1 MLYKYPQAAFPYDW
15 LTAENRR
22 RDRQQPEFELID
34 TGLFDEDKYF
44 DVDIEYAK
52 ADVDD
57 ILLRITVTNRGPQ
70 AAAFARPAA
79 GLVSQHLELV

>member
-1 MLYKYPQAAFPYDW
+1 M
-15 LTAENRR
+15 
-22 RDRQQPEFELID
+22 ID

-57 ILLRITVTNRGPQ
+57 ILLRITATNRGPQ
-70 AAAFARPAA
+70 DARLHVLPQVWFRNTWDWSDDAQEA
-79 GLVSQHLELV
+79 VAEGDERRRDRHRARDPRQLHRAV